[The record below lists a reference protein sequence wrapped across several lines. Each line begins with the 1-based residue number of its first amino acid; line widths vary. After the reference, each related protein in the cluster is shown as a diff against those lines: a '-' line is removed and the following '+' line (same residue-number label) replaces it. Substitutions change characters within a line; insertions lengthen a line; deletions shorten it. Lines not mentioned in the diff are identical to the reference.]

1 MKKGYDS
8 EELLD
13 ASPFLKKND
22 MIVPSPPPMYF
33 GDDDDTH
40 SVMTT
45 MTMGFRGK
53 NPDSLIRA
61 IGSNKAKINPFL
73 KVDANVGMGSRN
85 GMKIPKIEKKEL
97 MQSEMKTNR
106 SERLLIKADSDSET
120 DEQLIQKQ
128 QTAKRR
134 NDEKKE
140 EERKQRQ
147 IEEAKLKQ
155 KQIEIDRQKQKEK
168 ELKMKQEIEKIKQQK
183 LAQIQKQKE
192 MTIKN
197 EPLRIEKVT

>member
-1 MKKGYDS
+1 
-8 EELLD
+8 
-13 ASPFLKKND
+13 
-22 MIVPSPPPMYF
+22 
-33 GDDDDTH
+33 
-40 SVMTT
+40 
-45 MTMGFRGK
+45 MG
-53 NPDSLIRA
+53 
-61 IGSNKAKINPFL
+61 NPFL

-106 SERLLIKADSDSET
+106 SERMLIKADSDSET

-128 QTAKRR
+128 QIAKRR

-140 EERKQRQ
+140 KERKQRQ

-155 KQIEIDRQKQKEK
+155 KQIEIERQKQKQK
-168 ELKMKQEIEKIKQQK
+168 ELKMIQEIEKIKQQK